1 MSDGSIHV
9 VFAEED
15 TMFRLM
21 EMGLKRKLTPE
32 GEKTLRYF
40 FGSEFGAPLEA
51 LTTMADRL
59 GLPADIDT
67 TVCEDEPKLD
77 HVLPTV
83 DFVVVEASTLSMDRV
98 KACAP
103 KTRLIQQF
111 GRAYRNID
119 VATARAL
126 NIPVA
131 NLTRLSTQSSA
142 DHIPPLILGLAAIL
156 LPGHGPLTVAGDPT
170 QSGTLAKI
178 RPPIR

>member
-1 MSDGSIHV
+1 
-9 VFAEED
+9 
-15 TMFRLM
+15 M
-21 EMGLKRKLTPE
+21 EMGLKRKLTLE

-40 FGSEFGAPLEA
+40 FGWEFATPLEA

-77 HVLPTV
+77 HVLPTA
-83 DFVVVEASTLSMDRV
+83 DFVVVEASTLSTDRV
-98 KACAP
+98 KACAG

-126 NIPVA
+126 RIPVA
-131 NLTRLSTQSSA
+131 KFSA
-142 DHIPPLILGLAAIL
+142 FSM
-156 LPGHGPLTVAGDPT
+156 PT
-170 QSGTLAKI
+170 
-178 RPPIR
+178 